1 MIEPKSPHLSNI
13 ELWQQWKEHRDIEA
27 KKRLIEHYLPLVDY
41 VTNRMAIGLPKNV
54 SKDDLASNGVMG
66 LIDAIEKFDYQRGL
80 QFETYASWRIRGAII
95 DGLRQGDWVP
105 RSVRE
110 KAKKIE
116 EAYQHLEQQL
126 LRSVTDAEVSAYLNV
141 SERDFQQML
150 QEIAVTTVCS
160 LEDPIREEES
170 ETRLSMLVDEK
181 ARNPDYKVQEHFL
194 KETLIKGIERLTEK
208 ERIVISLFYYEEL
221 SLSEIAEVMSL
232 SPSRISQLH
241 SKAILRLRGALEK
254 QKKQLLEN

>member
-1 MIEPKSPHLSNI
+1 MIEPKTPHLSNI
-13 ELWQQWKEHRDIEA
+13 DLWRQWKEHQDIEA
-27 KKRLIEHYLPLVDY
+27 KKQLIEQYLPLVDY

-54 SKDDLASNGVMG
+54 SKDDLSSNGVMG
-66 LIDAIEKFDYQRGL
+66 LIDAIEKFDYERGL
-80 QFETYASWRIRGAII
+80 QFETYASWRIRGAMI

-110 KAKKIE
+110 KAKRIE

-126 LRSVTDAEVSAYLNV
+126 LRSVTDSEMSAYLNV
-141 SERDFQQML
+141 TEREFQQML

-170 ETRLSMLVDEK
+170 ETRLSMLIDEK
-181 ARNPDYKVQEHFL
+181 AKNPDYKVQEFFL
-194 KETLIKGIERLTEK
+194 KETLVKGIERLTEK
-208 ERIVISLFYYEEL
+208 ERIVVSLFYYEEL

-241 SKAILRLRGALEK
+241 SKAILRLRGALDK
-254 QKKQLLEN
+254 QRSQLLQN